1 MARKAKIIKPRRVY
15 VPVVP
20 ANASW
25 FESDS
30 YDRRTWNEIVAD
42 APSLA
47 DLAETGERLVPHFG
61 ALVQD
66 LFFALFKMNPVFRK
80 SGDVRLAAALNR
92 TILEQIVP
100 SAPFQALR
108 SRTALEEDKAAIAA
122 IVMSEHALEMVKSEK
137 LINRSEMLDLWDLAR
152 QEQDLEAR
160 AEAVKSVNEIQEPKE
175 GENESGEEKDQA
187 TKKELAEMADAAE
200 RAAKVSEARLNQ
212 KSRQFETQL
221 KGADQTRAQADA
233 AQDRASWPAEIDQAA
248 EDSHDFSREFGQG
261 GRVAA
266 GARLELGR
274 RLARNKKLG
283 ELARMVGRFKQDAR
297 ALKRKTL
304 ERGVA
309 EAYDIELGSELG
321 RLIPAEL
328 LAMHHPVLKRDFHRR
343 VLEGTVLQY
352 RLRDDEQKGKGPM
365 VVCIDVSSSMQGDKE
380 MWSKAVALTLM
391 DIARRQRRLFRAVM
405 FSSGDVS
412 LKVLDLN
419 RERRYAARP
428 EQGRRDGRVLSRRRH
443 RLRDS
448 DRRGGRT
455 ARRKETQ
462 ARRYRDYHR
471 RRIAGQSGMAGAAAR
486 TQGRAGLFYFRGAGR
501 RWLGGDVV
509 AGAVRGSNHVGQ
521 AHQRRTRPRH
531 FPARAIMKKSDQKVV
546 LEPIDR
552 NNFRKLFKMHLRTE
566 QITFVTP
573 PRWTLA
579 RCYVRLFGDNF
590 EHLPHLIRA
599 GDEVVGYATTACDPN
614 SADNYWID
622 DIMIAA
628 HHQGKGYGR
637 AAMLEV
643 LKMIVARYPDAK
655 PCS

>member
-1 MARKAKIIKPRRVY
+1 MPMARKAKIVKPRRLY

-42 APSLA
+42 APSIA

-66 LFFALFKMNPVFRK
+66 LFLALFKMNPVFRRA
-80 SGDVRLAAALNR
+80 GDVRLAAALNR
-92 TILEQIVP
+92 TVLEQIVP

-122 IVMSEHALEMVKSEK
+122 IVMSEHALEMMKSEK

-160 AEAVKSVNEIQEPKE
+160 AEAVKAVNEIQEKEE
-175 GENESGEEKDQA
+175 GESAPGEEKKDQA
-187 TKKELAEMADAAE
+187 TREELAEMADAAE

-221 KGADQTRAQADA
+221 KGADQTALKRMQLKTAELAG
-233 AQDRASWPAEIDQAA
+233 EIDQAA
-248 EDSHDFSREFGQG
+248 EDSRDFSREFGQG

-405 FSSGDVS
+405 FSSGEVS

-419 RERRYAARP
+419 RERRYQPDLNKVVEMAEYFPGGGTDFETPIDAAVKLLGEKKLKRGDIVIITDGESQVSP
-428 EQGRRDGRVLSRRRH
+428 EWLA
-443 RLRDS
+443 RLRERKDELDFSIFAVLVDVGSAETSSLAQFADRITSVKRIS
-448 DRRGGRT
+448 DEH
-455 ARRKETQ
+455 AR
-462 ARRYRDYHR
+462 DIFLHL
-471 RRIAGQSGMAGAAAR
+471 QS
-486 TQGRAGLFYFRGAGR
+486 
-501 RWLGGDVV
+501 
-509 AGAVRGSNHVGQ
+509 
-521 AHQRRTRPRH
+521 
-531 FPARAIMKKSDQKVV
+531 
-546 LEPIDR
+546 
-552 NNFRKLFKMHLRTE
+552 
-566 QITFVTP
+566 
-573 PRWTLA
+573 
-579 RCYVRLFGDNF
+579 
-590 EHLPHLIRA
+590 
-599 GDEVVGYATTACDPN
+599 
-614 SADNYWID
+614 
-622 DIMIAA
+622 
-628 HHQGKGYGR
+628 
-637 AAMLEV
+637 
-643 LKMIVARYPDAK
+643 
-655 PCS
+655 

>member
-1 MARKAKIIKPRRVY
+1 MARKAKIVKPRRLY

-20 ANASW
+20 ANAAW

-42 APSLA
+42 APSIG
-47 DLAETGERLVPHFG
+47 DLAESGDRLVPHFG
-61 ALVQD
+61 ALMQD
-66 LFFALFKMNPVFRK
+66 LFFALFKMNPIFRK

-122 IVMSEHALEMVKSEK
+122 IVMSEHALEMMKSEK
-137 LINRSEMLDLWDLAR
+137 LINRGEMLDLWDLAR

-160 AEAVKSVNEIQEPKE
+160 AEAVKAVDEIRQSQENQDESVPAQEKT
-175 GENESGEEKDQA
+175 DQA

-212 KSRQFETQL
+212 KSRQFETQM
-221 KGADQTRAQADA
+221 KGADQTALKRMQLKTAELAG
-233 AQDRASWPAEIDQAA
+233 EIDQAA

-419 RERRYAARP
+419 RERRYQPDLNKVVEMAEYFPGGGTDFESPIDAAVELLGEKKLKR
-428 EQGRRDGRVLSRRRH
+428 GDIVIITDGESQVSPQWLA
-443 RLRDS
+443 RLRERKDDLDFSIFAVLVDVGSAETSSLAQFADRITSVKRIS
-448 DRRGGRT
+448 DEH
-455 ARRKETQ
+455 AR
-462 ARRYRDYHR
+462 DIFLHV
-471 RRIAGQSGMAGAAAR
+471 QS
-486 TQGRAGLFYFRGAGR
+486 
-501 RWLGGDVV
+501 
-509 AGAVRGSNHVGQ
+509 
-521 AHQRRTRPRH
+521 
-531 FPARAIMKKSDQKVV
+531 
-546 LEPIDR
+546 
-552 NNFRKLFKMHLRTE
+552 
-566 QITFVTP
+566 
-573 PRWTLA
+573 
-579 RCYVRLFGDNF
+579 
-590 EHLPHLIRA
+590 
-599 GDEVVGYATTACDPN
+599 
-614 SADNYWID
+614 
-622 DIMIAA
+622 
-628 HHQGKGYGR
+628 
-637 AAMLEV
+637 
-643 LKMIVARYPDAK
+643 
-655 PCS
+655 

>member
-1 MARKAKIIKPRRVY
+1 MARKAKIVKPRRLY
-15 VPVVP
+15 IPVVP

-100 SAPFQALR
+100 SASFQALR

-122 IVMSEHALEMVKSEK
+122 IVMSEHALEMMKSEK
-137 LINRSEMLDLWDLAR
+137 LINRGEMLDLWDLAR

-160 AEAVKSVNEIQEPKE
+160 AEAVKAVDEIQQPKE
-175 GENESGEEKDQA
+175 NQPGEEQENPA
-187 TKKELAEMADAAE
+187 AKKELAEMAYAAE

-212 KSRQFETQL
+212 KARRFETQL
-221 KGADQTRAQADA
+221 KGADQSALKRMLLKTAELAD
-233 AQDRASWPAEIDQAA
+233 EIDQAA

-261 GRVAA
+261 GRVPA

-328 LAMHHPVLKRDFHRR
+328 LAMHHPILKRDFHRR

-405 FSSGDVS
+405 FSSGDVT

-419 RERRYAARP
+419 RERRYQPDLNKVVEMAEYFPGGGTDFETPIDAAVELLGEKKLKRGDIVIITDGESQVSP
-428 EQGRRDGRVLSRRRH
+428 EWLA
-443 RLRDS
+443 RLRERKADLDFSIFAVLVDVGSAETSSLAQFADRITSVKRIS
-448 DRRGGRT
+448 DEH
-455 ARRKETQ
+455 AR
-462 ARRYRDYHR
+462 DIFLHL
-471 RRIAGQSGMAGAAAR
+471 QS
-486 TQGRAGLFYFRGAGR
+486 
-501 RWLGGDVV
+501 
-509 AGAVRGSNHVGQ
+509 
-521 AHQRRTRPRH
+521 
-531 FPARAIMKKSDQKVV
+531 
-546 LEPIDR
+546 
-552 NNFRKLFKMHLRTE
+552 
-566 QITFVTP
+566 
-573 PRWTLA
+573 
-579 RCYVRLFGDNF
+579 
-590 EHLPHLIRA
+590 
-599 GDEVVGYATTACDPN
+599 
-614 SADNYWID
+614 
-622 DIMIAA
+622 
-628 HHQGKGYGR
+628 
-637 AAMLEV
+637 
-643 LKMIVARYPDAK
+643 
-655 PCS
+655 

>member
-1 MARKAKIIKPRRVY
+1 MPRKAKIIRPRRLY

-20 ANASW
+20 ASASW

-47 DLAETGERLVPHFG
+47 DLAESGERLVPHFG
-61 ALVQD
+61 ALMQD
-66 LFFALFKMNPVFRK
+66 MFLALFKMNPVLRK

-122 IVMSEHALEMVKSEK
+122 IVMSEHALEMMKSEK
-137 LINRSEMLDLWDLAR
+137 LINRNEMLDLWDLAR

-160 AEAVKSVNEIQEPKE
+160 AEAVKTVNEIRESK
-175 GENESGEEKDQA
+175 ENESGEEKENQA
-187 TKKELAEMADAAE
+187 AKKELAEMADAAE

-221 KGADQTRAQADA
+221 KGADQTALKRMQLKTAELAD
-233 AQDRASWPAEIDQAA
+233 EIDQAA

-309 EAYDIELGSELG
+309 EAYDIELGAELG

-343 VLEGTVLQY
+343 VLEGAVLQY

-365 VVCIDVSSSMQGDKE
+365 VVCIDVSSSMEGDKE

-391 DIARRQRRLFRAVM
+391 DIARRRRRLFRAVM

-419 RERRYAARP
+419 RERRYQPDLNKVVEMAEYFPGGGTDFEAPIDAAVELLAERKLKR
-428 EQGRRDGRVLSRRRH
+428 GDIVIITDGESQVSPDWLA
-443 RLRDS
+443 RLRERKDELDFSIFAVLVDVGSAETSSLAQFADRITSVKRIS
-448 DRRGGRT
+448 DEH
-455 ARRKETQ
+455 AR
-462 ARRYRDYHR
+462 DIFLHV
-471 RRIAGQSGMAGAAAR
+471 QS
-486 TQGRAGLFYFRGAGR
+486 
-501 RWLGGDVV
+501 
-509 AGAVRGSNHVGQ
+509 
-521 AHQRRTRPRH
+521 
-531 FPARAIMKKSDQKVV
+531 
-546 LEPIDR
+546 
-552 NNFRKLFKMHLRTE
+552 
-566 QITFVTP
+566 
-573 PRWTLA
+573 
-579 RCYVRLFGDNF
+579 
-590 EHLPHLIRA
+590 
-599 GDEVVGYATTACDPN
+599 
-614 SADNYWID
+614 
-622 DIMIAA
+622 
-628 HHQGKGYGR
+628 
-637 AAMLEV
+637 
-643 LKMIVARYPDAK
+643 
-655 PCS
+655 

>member
-1 MARKAKIIKPRRVY
+1 MARKAKIIQPRRRY
-15 VPVVP
+15 VPLVP

-42 APSLA
+42 APSIA
-47 DLAETGERLVPHFG
+47 ELAESGERLVPHFG

-66 LFFALFKMNPVFRK
+66 FFFALFKMNPVFRK
-80 SGDVRLAAALNR
+80 SSDVRHAAALNR
-92 TILEQIVP
+92 TIIEQIVP

-122 IVMSEHALEMVKSEK
+122 IVMGEHALEMMKSEK
-137 LINRSEMLDLWDLAR
+137 LINRGEMLDLWDLAR

-160 AEAVKSVNEIQEPKE
+160 AEAIKAVNEIQESKNNQ
-175 GENESGEEKDQA
+175 NESAAGEEQKAQA
-187 TKKELAEMADAAE
+187 TKTKKELAEMADAAE

-221 KGADQTRAQADA
+221 KGVDRSALKRMQLQTAELAR
-233 AQDRASWPAEIDQAA
+233 EIDQAA

-328 LAMHHPVLKRDFHRR
+328 LAMHHPALKRDFHRR
-343 VLEGTVLQY
+343 VLEGAVLQY
-352 RLRDDEQKGKGPM
+352 RLRDDEPKGRGPM
-365 VVCIDVSSSMQGDKE
+365 VVCIDVSSSMEGDKE

-419 RERRYAARP
+419 RERRYQPDLNKVLEMAEYFPGGGTDFEAPIDAGVELLGEKKLKRGDIVIITDGESQVSPDWLARLS
-428 EQGRRDGRVLSRRRH
+428 ERKRELDFSIFAVLVDVGSAQMSS
-443 RLRDS
+443 LAQFAD
-448 DRRGGRT
+448 
-455 ARRKETQ
+455 
-462 ARRYRDYHR
+462 
-471 RRIAGQSGMAGAAAR
+471 RIASVKRISDAHARDIFLQMQS
-486 TQGRAGLFYFRGAGR
+486 
-501 RWLGGDVV
+501 
-509 AGAVRGSNHVGQ
+509 
-521 AHQRRTRPRH
+521 
-531 FPARAIMKKSDQKVV
+531 
-546 LEPIDR
+546 
-552 NNFRKLFKMHLRTE
+552 
-566 QITFVTP
+566 
-573 PRWTLA
+573 
-579 RCYVRLFGDNF
+579 
-590 EHLPHLIRA
+590 
-599 GDEVVGYATTACDPN
+599 
-614 SADNYWID
+614 
-622 DIMIAA
+622 
-628 HHQGKGYGR
+628 
-637 AAMLEV
+637 
-643 LKMIVARYPDAK
+643 
-655 PCS
+655 

>member
-1 MARKAKIIKPRRVY
+1 MPRKAKIIQPRRRY

-42 APSLA
+42 VPSIA
-47 DLAETGERLVPHFG
+47 DLAESGERLVPHFG

-80 SGDVRLAAALNR
+80 SGDVRHAAALNR

-122 IVMSEHALEMVKSEK
+122 VVMSEHALEMMKSEQ
-137 LINRSEMLDLWDLAR
+137 LINRGEMLDLWDLAR

-160 AEAVKSVNEIQEPKE
+160 AEAMKAVNEMQESKDDE
-175 GENESGEEKDQA
+175 IENESARGREKENKDRA
-187 TKKELAEMADAAE
+187 MKTKKELAEMADAAE

-221 KGADQTRAQADA
+221 RGADQSALKRMQLKTAELAR
-233 AQDRASWPAEIDQAA
+233 EIDQAA
-248 EDSHDFSREFGQG
+248 DDSHDFSREFGQG

-309 EAYDIELGSELG
+309 EAYDIEPGSELG

-328 LAMHHPVLKRDFHRR
+328 LAMHHPILKRDFHRR
-343 VLEGTVLQY
+343 VLEGAVLQY
-352 RLRDDEQKGKGPM
+352 RLRDDEPKGKGPM

-380 MWSKAVALTLM
+380 MWAKAVALTLM

-412 LKVLDLN
+412 LRVLDLN
-419 RERRYAARP
+419 RERRYQPDLNKVVEMAEYFPGGGTDFEAPIDAAVELLGEKKLKR
-428 EQGRRDGRVLSRRRH
+428 GDIVIITDGESQVSPDWLA
-443 RLRDS
+443 RLRERKQELDFSIFAVLVDVGSAEMSSLAQFADRITSVKRIS
-448 DRRGGRT
+448 DEH
-455 ARRKETQ
+455 ARDIFVQ
-462 ARRYRDYHR
+462 M
-471 RRIAGQSGMAGAAAR
+471 QS
-486 TQGRAGLFYFRGAGR
+486 
-501 RWLGGDVV
+501 
-509 AGAVRGSNHVGQ
+509 
-521 AHQRRTRPRH
+521 
-531 FPARAIMKKSDQKVV
+531 
-546 LEPIDR
+546 
-552 NNFRKLFKMHLRTE
+552 
-566 QITFVTP
+566 
-573 PRWTLA
+573 
-579 RCYVRLFGDNF
+579 
-590 EHLPHLIRA
+590 
-599 GDEVVGYATTACDPN
+599 
-614 SADNYWID
+614 
-622 DIMIAA
+622 
-628 HHQGKGYGR
+628 
-637 AAMLEV
+637 
-643 LKMIVARYPDAK
+643 
-655 PCS
+655 

>member
-1 MARKAKIIKPRRVY
+1 M
-15 VPVVP
+15 
-20 ANASW
+20 
-25 FESDS
+25 
-30 YDRRTWNEIVAD
+30 
-42 APSLA
+42 
-47 DLAETGERLVPHFG
+47 
-61 ALVQD
+61 
-66 LFFALFKMNPVFRK
+66 
-80 SGDVRLAAALNR
+80 RLAAALNR

-160 AEAVKSVNEIQEPKE
+160 AEAVKTVNEIQESKE
-175 GENESGEEKDQA
+175 GENESGEGKDQA

-221 KGADQTRAQADA
+221 KGADQSALKRMQLKTGELA
-233 AQDRASWPAEIDQAA
+233 AEIDQAA

-419 RERRYAARP
+419 RERRYQPDLNKVVEMAEYFPGGGTDFETPIDAAVELLGEKKLKRGDIVIITDGESQVSPDWLARLEASAKTNWIFRSSRCWLTWARP
-428 EQGRRDGRVLSRRRH
+428 RPRRWRSSPIESRRSSASATSTPATFSCTCNHEEDRPQNNSRADRSRAIFASCSGWSFGPSRSPSSRRRDGRSR
-443 RLRDS
+443 DATCACS
-448 DRRGGRT
+448 
-455 ARRKETQ
+455 
-462 ARRYRDYHR
+462 
-471 RRIAGQSGMAGAAAR
+471 
-486 TQGRAGLFYFRGAGR
+486 
-501 RWLGGDVV
+501 
-509 AGAVRGSNHVGQ
+509 
-521 AHQRRTRPRH
+521 
-531 FPARAIMKKSDQKVV
+531 
-546 LEPIDR
+546 
-552 NNFRKLFKMHLRTE
+552 
-566 QITFVTP
+566 
-573 PRWTLA
+573 
-579 RCYVRLFGDNF
+579 
-590 EHLPHLIRA
+590 
-599 GDEVVGYATTACDPN
+599 ATTSSICR
-614 SADNYWID
+614 I
-622 DIMIAA
+622 
-628 HHQGKGYGR
+628 
-637 AAMLEV
+637 
-643 LKMIVARYPDAK
+643 
-655 PCS
+655 

>member
-1 MARKAKIIKPRRVY
+1 MVRKAKIIQPRRRY

-42 APSLA
+42 APSIA
-47 DLAETGERLVPHFG
+47 DLAQSGERLVPHFG

-66 LFFALFKMNPVFRK
+66 LFFALFKMNPVFRA
-80 SGDVRLAAALNR
+80 SGDVRHAAALNR

-122 IVMSEHALEMVKSEK
+122 IVMSEHALEMMKSEQ
-137 LINRSEMLDLWDLAR
+137 LINRGEMLDLWDLAR

-160 AEAVKSVNEIQEPKE
+160 AEAVKAVNEIQESKDNE
-175 GENESGEEKDQA
+175 IENESAPAAENKDRA
-187 TKKELAEMADAAE
+187 TKTKRELAEMADVAE
-200 RAAKVSEARLNQ
+200 RAAKVSQARLNQ

-221 KGADQTRAQADA
+221 MGADHRALKRMQLKTAELA
-233 AQDRASWPAEIDQAA
+233 REIDQAA

-328 LAMHHPVLKRDFHRR
+328 LAMHHPILKRDFHRR
-343 VLEGTVLQY
+343 VLEGAVLQY
-352 RLRDDEQKGKGPM
+352 RLRDDEPKGKGPM

-380 MWSKAVALTLM
+380 MWAKAVALTLM

-419 RERRYAARP
+419 RERRYRPDLARVVEMAEYFPGGGTDFEAPIDAAVELLGEKKLKR
-428 EQGRRDGRVLSRRRH
+428 GDIVIITDGESQVSPDWLA
-443 RLRDS
+443 RLRERKHELDFSIFAVLVDVGSAEMSSLAQFADRITSVKRIS
-448 DRRGGRT
+448 DEH
-455 ARRKETQ
+455 ARDIFVQ
-462 ARRYRDYHR
+462 M
-471 RRIAGQSGMAGAAAR
+471 QS
-486 TQGRAGLFYFRGAGR
+486 
-501 RWLGGDVV
+501 
-509 AGAVRGSNHVGQ
+509 
-521 AHQRRTRPRH
+521 
-531 FPARAIMKKSDQKVV
+531 
-546 LEPIDR
+546 
-552 NNFRKLFKMHLRTE
+552 
-566 QITFVTP
+566 
-573 PRWTLA
+573 
-579 RCYVRLFGDNF
+579 
-590 EHLPHLIRA
+590 
-599 GDEVVGYATTACDPN
+599 
-614 SADNYWID
+614 
-622 DIMIAA
+622 
-628 HHQGKGYGR
+628 
-637 AAMLEV
+637 
-643 LKMIVARYPDAK
+643 
-655 PCS
+655 

>member
-1 MARKAKIIKPRRVY
+1 MARKAKIVQPRRLY

-42 APSLA
+42 APSIA

-66 LFFALFKMNPVFRK
+66 FFFALFKMNPVFHK
-80 SGDVRLAAALNR
+80 AGEVRLAAALNR

-122 IVMSEHALEMVKSEK
+122 IVMSEHALEMMKSEK
-137 LINRSEMLDLWDLAR
+137 LINRGEMLDLWDLAR

-160 AEAVKSVNEIQEPKE
+160 AEAVKAVNEMQESQE
-175 GENESGEEKDQA
+175 GEPASGEQKKDQA

-221 KGADQTRAQADA
+221 KGADQSALKRMQLKTAELAG
-233 AQDRASWPAEIDQAA
+233 EIDQAA

-352 RLRDDEQKGKGPM
+352 RLRDDEQKGRGPM

-419 RERRYAARP
+419 RERRYQP
-428 EQGRRDGRVLSRRRH
+428 DL
-443 RLRDS
+443 
-448 DRRGGRT
+448 
-455 ARRKETQ
+455 
-462 ARRYRDYHR
+462 
-471 RRIAGQSGMAGAAAR
+471 
-486 TQGRAGLFYFRGAGR
+486 
-501 RWLGGDVV
+501 
-509 AGAVRGSNHVGQ
+509 N
-521 AHQRRTRPRH
+521 
-531 FPARAIMKKSDQKVV
+531 KVV
-546 LEPIDR
+546 EMAEYFPGGGTDFETPIDAAVELLGEK
-552 NNFRKLFKMHLRTE
+552 KLKRGDIVI
-566 QITFVTP
+566 ITDGESQVSP
-573 PRWTLA
+573 EWLA
-579 RCYVRLFGDNF
+579 RLKERKAELDFSIFAVLVDVGSAEASSLAQFADRITSVKRISD
-590 EHLPHLIRA
+590 EHAR
-599 GDEVVGYATTACDPN
+599 
-614 SADNYWID
+614 
-622 DIMIAA
+622 DIFL
-628 HHQGKGYGR
+628 HVQ
-637 AAMLEV
+637 
-643 LKMIVARYPDAK
+643 
-655 PCS
+655 S

>member
-1 MARKAKIIKPRRVY
+1 MPMARRAKIVKPRRLY

-42 APSLA
+42 APSIA

-66 LFFALFKMNPVFRK
+66 LFLALFKMNPVFRRA
-80 SGDVRLAAALNR
+80 GDVRLAAALNR
-92 TILEQIVP
+92 TVLEQIVP

-122 IVMSEHALEMVKSEK
+122 IVMSEHALEMMKSEK

-160 AEAVKSVNEIQEPKE
+160 AEAVKAVNEIQEKEE
-175 GENESGEEKDQA
+175 GESAPGEEKKDQA
-187 TKKELAEMADAAE
+187 TRKELAEMADAAE

-221 KGADQTRAQADA
+221 KGADQTALKRMQLKTAELAG
-233 AQDRASWPAEIDQAA
+233 EIDQAA
-248 EDSHDFSREFGQG
+248 EDSRDFSREFGQG

-405 FSSGDVS
+405 FSSGEVS

-419 RERRYAARP
+419 RERRYQPDLNKVVEMAEYFPGGGTDFETPIDAAVKLLEEKKLKRGDIVIITDGESQVSP
-428 EQGRRDGRVLSRRRH
+428 EWLA
-443 RLRDS
+443 RLRERKDELDFSIFAVLVDVGSAETSSLAQFADRITSVKRIS
-448 DRRGGRT
+448 DEH
-455 ARRKETQ
+455 AR
-462 ARRYRDYHR
+462 DIFLHL
-471 RRIAGQSGMAGAAAR
+471 QS
-486 TQGRAGLFYFRGAGR
+486 
-501 RWLGGDVV
+501 
-509 AGAVRGSNHVGQ
+509 
-521 AHQRRTRPRH
+521 
-531 FPARAIMKKSDQKVV
+531 
-546 LEPIDR
+546 
-552 NNFRKLFKMHLRTE
+552 
-566 QITFVTP
+566 
-573 PRWTLA
+573 
-579 RCYVRLFGDNF
+579 
-590 EHLPHLIRA
+590 
-599 GDEVVGYATTACDPN
+599 
-614 SADNYWID
+614 
-622 DIMIAA
+622 
-628 HHQGKGYGR
+628 
-637 AAMLEV
+637 
-643 LKMIVARYPDAK
+643 
-655 PCS
+655 

>member
-1 MARKAKIIKPRRVY
+1 MARKAKVIQPRRLY

-30 YDRRTWNEIVAD
+30 YDRRTWNELVAD

-47 DLAETGERLVPHFG
+47 DLAESGERLVPHFG

-80 SGDVRLAAALNR
+80 SADVRHAAALNR

-108 SRTALEEDKAAIAA
+108 SRTALEEDEAAIAA
-122 IVMSEHALEMVKSEK
+122 IVMSEHALEMIKSEQ
-137 LINRSEMLDLWDLAR
+137 LINRAEMLDLWDLAR

-160 AEAVKSVNEIQEPKE
+160 AEAVKATDEIQESKA
-175 GENESGEEKDQA
+175 GENESTPGEQKKDQA

-212 KSRQFETQL
+212 KSRHFETQL
-221 KGADQTRAQADA
+221 KGADRSALKRMQLKTAELAG
-233 AQDRASWPAEIDQAA
+233 EIDQAA

-309 EAYDIELGSELG
+309 EAYDIELGAELG

-343 VLEGTVLQY
+343 VLEGAVLQY
-352 RLRDDEQKGKGPM
+352 RLRDDDQKGKGPM

-419 RERRYAARP
+419 RERRYQPDLNKVVEMAEYFPGGGTDFEAPIDAAVELLGEKKLKR
-428 EQGRRDGRVLSRRRH
+428 GDIVIITDGESQVSPDWLA
-443 RLRDS
+443 RLRERKDDLDFSIFAVLVDVGSAETSSLAQFADRITSVKRIS
-448 DRRGGRT
+448 DEH
-455 ARRKETQ
+455 AR
-462 ARRYRDYHR
+462 DIFLHV
-471 RRIAGQSGMAGAAAR
+471 QS
-486 TQGRAGLFYFRGAGR
+486 
-501 RWLGGDVV
+501 
-509 AGAVRGSNHVGQ
+509 
-521 AHQRRTRPRH
+521 
-531 FPARAIMKKSDQKVV
+531 
-546 LEPIDR
+546 
-552 NNFRKLFKMHLRTE
+552 
-566 QITFVTP
+566 
-573 PRWTLA
+573 
-579 RCYVRLFGDNF
+579 
-590 EHLPHLIRA
+590 
-599 GDEVVGYATTACDPN
+599 
-614 SADNYWID
+614 
-622 DIMIAA
+622 
-628 HHQGKGYGR
+628 
-637 AAMLEV
+637 
-643 LKMIVARYPDAK
+643 
-655 PCS
+655 

>member
-1 MARKAKIIKPRRVY
+1 MPRKAKIIKPRRLY

-42 APSLA
+42 APSIA
-47 DLAETGERLVPHFG
+47 DLAESGERLVPHFS

-80 SGDVRLAAALNR
+80 SADVRHAAALNR

-122 IVMSEHALEMVKSEK
+122 IVMSEHALEMMKSEQ
-137 LINRSEMLDLWDLAR
+137 LINRGEMLDLWDLAR

-160 AEAVKSVNEIQEPKE
+160 AEAVKAVNEIQESKE
-175 GENESGEEKDQA
+175 SENESGEEKKNLVA
-187 TKKELAEMADAAE
+187 KKELAEMADAAE

-212 KSRQFETQL
+212 KSRQLETQL
-221 KGADQTRAQADA
+221 KGADQSALKRMQLKTAELAG
-233 AQDRASWPAEIDQAA
+233 EIDQAA

-419 RERRYAARP
+419 RERRYQP
-428 EQGRRDGRVLSRRRH
+428 DL
-443 RLRDS
+443 
-448 DRRGGRT
+448 
-455 ARRKETQ
+455 
-462 ARRYRDYHR
+462 
-471 RRIAGQSGMAGAAAR
+471 
-486 TQGRAGLFYFRGAGR
+486 
-501 RWLGGDVV
+501 
-509 AGAVRGSNHVGQ
+509 N
-521 AHQRRTRPRH
+521 
-531 FPARAIMKKSDQKVV
+531 KVV
-546 LEPIDR
+546 EMAEYFPGGGTDFETPIDAAVELLGEKKLKR
-552 NNFRKLFKMHLRTE
+552 GDIVIITDGESQVSPDWLASLRERKDELDFSIFAVLVDVGSTE
-566 QITFVTP
+566 TSSLAQFADRITSVK
-573 PRWTLA
+573 RISDEHA
-579 RCYVRLFGDNF
+579 R
-590 EHLPHLIRA
+590 
-599 GDEVVGYATTACDPN
+599 
-614 SADNYWID
+614 
-622 DIMIAA
+622 DIFL
-628 HHQGKGYGR
+628 HVQ
-637 AAMLEV
+637 
-643 LKMIVARYPDAK
+643 
-655 PCS
+655 S